1 MNNRTKRVAF
11 LGLAVS
17 LALILSYVESLLPP
31 LWAAVPGIKMG
42 LANVVLVFLL
52 YRFSWREAAVVSL
65 VRVLLASM
73 LFGTPMTMI
82 YSLVGASVSLLLMAL
97 LRRTDRFSTVGVS
110 VVGGV
115 AHNLG
120 QILTAMIILQT
131 GQIGYYMLILTVTGT
146 VAGVCVGLAG
156 AMLLRYSDRLDK
168 FLK

>member
-131 GQIGYYMLILTVTGT
+131 EQIGYYMLILTVTGT

>member
-1 MNNRTKRVAF
+1 MSNRTKRVTF

-42 LANVVLVFLL
+42 LANIVVVWLI
-52 YRFSWREAAVVSL
+52 YRFSWREAAAVSL

-82 YSLVGASVSLLLMAL
+82 YSVTGASISLALMAL
-97 LRRTDRFSTVGVS
+97 LHRVDRFSTIGVS
-110 VVGGV
+110 VAGGV
-115 AHNLG
+115 AHNFG
-120 QILTAMIILQT
+120 QILMAMIILQT
-131 GQIGYYMLILTVTGT
+131 EQIGYYMLILTVTGT
-146 VAGVCVGLAG
+146 VAGVCVGIAG
-156 AMLLRYSDRLDK
+156 ALLLRYSARLDN

>member
-42 LANVVLVFLL
+42 LPNIAIIFLL
-52 YRFSWREAAVVSL
+52 YRFSWREAAAVSL
-65 VRVLLASM
+65 VRVVLASM
-73 LFGTPMTMI
+73 LFGTPMTAV
-82 YSLVGASVSLLLMAL
+82 YSLAGASVSLVLMAL
-97 LRRTDRFSTVGVS
+97 LQRADRFSVVGVS
-110 VVGGV
+110 VAGGV

-120 QILTAMIILQT
+120 QILTAMVILQT
-131 GQIGYYMLILTVTGT
+131 EQIGYYMLVLAFTGIA
-146 VAGVCVGLAG
+146 AGVCVGLAG
-156 AMLLRYSDRLDK
+156 AALLRYSDRLDK

>member
-65 VRVLLASM
+65 VRILLASM

-82 YSLVGASVSLLLMAL
+82 YSLAGASISLVLMAL
-97 LRRTDRFSTVGVS
+97 LHRTDRFSTVGVS

-115 AHNLG
+115 MHNLG
-120 QILTAMIILQT
+120 QILTAMLILQT
-131 GQIGYYMLILTVTGT
+131 EQIGYYMLILTVTGT
-146 VAGVCVGLAG
+146 VAGVCVGIAG

>member
-52 YRFSWREAAVVSL
+52 YRFSWREAAAVSL
-65 VRVLLASM
+65 VRILLASM

-82 YSLVGASVSLLLMAL
+82 YSLAGAAVSLLLMAL
-97 LRRTDRFSTVGVS
+97 LHRTDRFSTVGVS
-110 VVGGV
+110 VAGGV
-115 AHNLG
+115 AHNGG
-120 QILTAMIILQT
+120 QILTAMLILQT
-131 GQIGYYMLILTVTGT
+131 EQIGYYMPVLAVTGT

-156 AMLLRYSDRLDK
+156 AMLLRYSNRLDK
-168 FLK
+168 FFR

>member
-65 VRVLLASM
+65 VRILLASM

-82 YSLVGASVSLLLMAL
+82 YSLAGALVSLTLMAL
-97 LRRTDRFSTVGVS
+97 LHRTDRFSTVGVS
-110 VVGGV
+110 VAGGV

-120 QILTAMIILQT
+120 QILTAMLILQT
-131 GQIGYYMLILTVTGT
+131 EQIGYYMLVLTVTGT
-146 VAGVCVGLAG
+146 VAGVCVGIAG
-156 AMLLRYSDRLDK
+156 ALLLRYSSRLDK